1 MTTTTDITPTDITS
15 AAASRRRQPGN
26 RAELRLVRGV
36 SGSAQPEGRDGG
48 VKSVTAA
55 LDVLDCFIDADELGV
70 SDIARRLGV
79 AKSTAH
85 RLLTSLCARG
95 LADKNP
101 ETGQYRLGLHLFEL
115 GQLAGQRMRLRRT
128 AMPLLEEL
136 RQVSGCTVHL
146 AVAAGSDVLYLER
159 LETLRGMQLFG
170 GVGRRLPSH
179 CTSSGKV
186 IAAYDNDFARA
197 RRTAGFPALTDV
209 SIRTAVDYERALVDV
224 RRRGVATNLG
234 EALSGLASVA
244 APVLDASGR
253 AQAAISLVGAA
264 PEFTTDVGRPARL
277 VTVAARRLARSLGI

>member
-1 MTTTTDITPTDITS
+1 M
-15 AAASRRRQPGN
+15 
-26 RAELRLVRGV
+26 
-36 SGSAQPEGRDGG
+36 
-48 VKSVTAA
+48 
-55 LDVLDCFIDADELGV
+55 

-136 RQVSGCTVHL
+136 RQRSGSTVHL
-146 AVAAGSDVLYLER
+146 AVASGSDVLYLER

-170 GVGRRLPSH
+170 GIGRRLPSH

-186 IAAYDNDFARA
+186 IAAYDSDFARA
-197 RRTAGFPALTDV
+197 RRAAGFPALTEV
-209 SIRTAVDYERALVDV
+209 SLRNAGDYDRALVDI
-224 RRRGVATNLG
+224 RRRGVATNRG
-234 EALSGLASVA
+234 EASAGLASVA

-253 AQAAISLVGAA
+253 AKAAISLVGPE
-264 PEFTTDVGRPARL
+264 PEFVSDFGRPARL
-277 VTVAARRLARSLGI
+277 VTLAARRLARSLGI